1 MKVPGAPRRSTPFVK
16 AVLIIAGKDLRTE
29 LRSRQLIAAMALFA
43 LLATMVFYFT
53 LESRPDVRLSALPAV
68 LWVIIVFA
76 GTLGLNRSLAQE
88 YDRGSL
94 DGLLL
99 APIDRA
105 AMFYGKLIG
114 TWLFTLVVAAIVTL
128 ALSVLFNANL
138 FVPAWWG
145 IIVLGTVGF
154 AAVGTLLGAMAVHA
168 RGRETTFPILIL
180 PVALPIVMA
189 AVNASNA
196 ILADLPFSDWGI
208 WPALLAS
215 CDVIFLVL
223 ALALFDYIVE
233 E

>member
-1 MKVPGAPRRSTPFVK
+1 VKRTTPFVR
-16 AVLIIAGKDLRTE
+16 AVVIIAGKDLRAE
-29 LRSRQLIAAMALFA
+29 LRSRQLITAMALFA
-43 LLATMVFYFT
+43 LMATMVFYYT

-68 LWVIIVFA
+68 LWVIVVFA

-88 YDRGSL
+88 FDKGSL

-105 AMFYGKLIG
+105 ALFYGKLIS
-114 TWLFTLVVAAIVTL
+114 TWLFSLVVALIVSL
-128 ALSVLFNANL
+128 ALSILFDANL
-138 FVPAWWG
+138 FVPAWWL

-154 AAVGTLLGAMAVHA
+154 AAVGTLLGSMAVQA

-180 PVALPIVMA
+180 PVVLPIVMA

-196 ILADLPFSDWGI
+196 ILADLPLSDWII

-223 ALALFDYIVE
+223 ALFLFDYIVE